1 MKALFLF
8 IFFLAAAGLHSADA
22 QQKTR
27 DILFPDY
34 ASDIAKLKTARPDAI
49 RPVEATLATPD
60 AVRGRIFTNYKRPV
74 PGAAPRAAV
83 KTPTAT
89 LPSSKSAAEVNK
101 ELQAEREAFKA
112 KNVAPKISQGAD
124 ISPKPKN

>member
-34 ASDIAKLKTARPDAI
+34 ASDIAKLKTAQANAI
-49 RPVEATLATPD
+49 RPIEATLTTPD

-74 PGAAPRAAV
+74 PGAAPRAAA

-89 LPSSKSAAEVNK
+89 MPSSRSAAEVQK
-101 ELQAEREAFKA
+101 ELQAEREALKT
-112 KNVAPKISQGAD
+112 KNVAPKISQGAE